1 MSAQPTER
9 PHELTDFDRS
19 AGNELAVCAMLDYLN
34 LPAATL
40 TPRPDTVHVTVI
52 DAGDLARWMYALGGE
67 LVQTGGS
74 REDAVTLWTLRTAT
88 PPRGDGSTVPI
99 RVHAAVAE
107 GVDVLA
113 EVRRPGGAR

>member
-9 PHELTDFDRS
+9 PHELSDFDRA
-19 AGNELAVCAMLDYLN
+19 AGNDLAVRVVLDYLS

-40 TPRPDTVHVTVI
+40 SPRPAVVHVTVV

-74 REDAVTLWTLRTAT
+74 VEDGVTLWTLRTAT
-88 PPRGDGSTVPI
+88 PPRGDGSAVPV

-107 GVDVLA
+107 GLDVLA
-113 EVRRPGGAR
+113 EVRPGGSR